1 MRYMRR
7 LYIFSAILLISA
19 GVAQAQFG
27 GGGNTTNN
35 LTAANTTRLLCSI
48 RTANFNS
55 TADQACTIAVGVTA
69 WAPTSIFVTNC
80 SASLTLA
87 VGGVYPT
94 TSKGGTA
101 LVANTQIYTALT
113 TSTIVFGL
121 TLAANIATTR
131 YTAATIYLA
140 LTTGQGTAST
150 CDFYVWGNDLT

>member
-1 MRYMRR
+1 MRR
-7 LYIFSAILLISA
+7 VYLALSLILVFVGIAL
-19 GVAQAQFG
+19 AQFG
-27 GGGNTTNN
+27 GGGANVTNN

-55 TADQACTIAVGVTA
+55 TADQACTIAAGVA
-69 WAPTSIFVTNC
+69 VWAPTSIFVTNC

-131 YTAATIYLA
+131 YTAATLYLA
-140 LTTGQGTAST
+140 LTTGQGTAAT